1 MNERQRMGERIRV
14 MRLSRGL
21 TQDELAEQC
30 GVTRSA
36 ISFWEHGQRDISWDT
51 VNSLADAFNV
61 RPSAIYEDEDPDED
75 QEVYELRE
83 SLRRN
88 PDLKVLFSLTK
99 NANPKVIKQTV
110 SILRALQGDEED
122 E

>member
-1 MNERQRMGERIRV
+1 MNERQRIGERIKT

-36 ISFWEHGQRDISWDT
+36 VSFWEHGQRDISWETICALSDI
-51 VNSLADAFNV
+51 FNV
-61 RPSAIYEDEDPDED
+61 RPSAITEDENPDED
-75 QEVYELRE
+75 RELWELRE

-99 NANPKVIKQTV
+99 NATQPKVRQAIAIIK
-110 SILRALQGDEED
+110 ALDGNYEE
-122 E
+122 